1 MLDGVPAA
9 VKTALTK
16 AYKQREGDRRIRS
29 ADLLPVLTL
38 PGFKKAPKRPARL
51 NFMAPEDAENGES
64 PEDVL
69 ETGTSVKLAS
79 VVSILFQV

>member
-16 AYKQREGDRRIRS
+16 AYKQHEGDRRVRS
-29 ADLLPVLTL
+29 VDLLPVLTL
-38 PGFKKAPKRPARL
+38 PGFRKTPKRPSRL
-51 NFMAPEDAENGES
+51 NFMATEDAENGES

-79 VVSILFQV
+79 VVCIIFLV